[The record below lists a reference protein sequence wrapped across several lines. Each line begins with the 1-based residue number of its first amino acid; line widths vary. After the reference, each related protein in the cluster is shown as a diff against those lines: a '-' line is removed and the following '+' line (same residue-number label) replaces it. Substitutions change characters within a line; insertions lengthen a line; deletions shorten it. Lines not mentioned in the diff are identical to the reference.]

1 MTDLKLLYVEDEPD
15 IMEVA
20 TLSLELDPGI
30 EVRTA
35 YSGHAAFTLLDKDDW
50 RPDVLLL
57 DVMMP
62 DMDGPTVLSMI
73 RRRPDMATTPVIF
86 CTARAQNEDRIRLL
100 SLGAIGVITKPFDPL
115 SLAQD
120 VRALL
125 RDA

>member
-20 TLSLELDPGI
+20 TLSLELDSGI
-30 EVRTA
+30 EVRA
-35 YSGHAAFTLLDKDDW
+35 ADSGHAAFTLLDKDGW

-86 CTARAQNEDRIRLL
+86 CTARAQNEDRTRLL